1 MYPKLSANVILAM
14 NTLEEIRLE
23 AKTRFYHHIIS
34 KLNATLQE
42 YNDLAVVAQFQ
53 GSFDVPEQVTFTLD
67 GQINHL
73 LAITVRLVNQV
84 PQSACLEELFTNF
97 MKDYMHLVNPDLPYY
112 AGDLYISER
121 CTLKVS
127 HRAPVAL
134 PNELHYARIY

>member
-1 MYPKLSANVILAM
+1 M
-14 NTLEEIRLE
+14 NRLE
-23 AKTRFYHHIIS
+23 DLRLGANTRFYHHIIF

-53 GSFDVPEQVTFTLD
+53 GTFEVPEQITYTLD

-84 PQSACLEELFTNF
+84 PKSSCLEELFTNF
-97 MKDYMHLVNPDLPYY
+97 MQDYMHLVNPELPVHD
-112 AGDLYISER
+112 GSLYISER

-127 HRAPVAL
+127 HRAPVAQ
-134 PNELHYARIY
+134 PNELHYAHIN